1 MMEKRIVLLIAT
13 IASFVTPFMASA
25 VNIALPTIGKELSIP
40 AIALGWVATA
50 YIFAAAVFLIPFG
63 KAADIYGR
71 KRMFLAGI
79 SIYTIASACCIFAPS
94 ASPLI
99 ALRVLQGIG
108 ASMTFSTGVAIV
120 TSIVPAAERGR
131 VLGITTAAVYIGL
144 SVGPVAGGVLTQ
156 HFGWRS
162 IFLVTVPLGLAVIAL
177 VVGKLKGEWAEARG
191 ERFDLPGA
199 LISVLSL
206 TAVMYGFSRLPS
218 LTGAALLLAGVIGV
232 VAFVRWELRAEHPLL
247 HMELFAGNRVF
258 AFSNLAALISYSAS
272 FAVTFLMSLYLQY
285 IKALTPQSA
294 GLILVAQPVVMAG
307 LSPFAGRLSDRI
319 DSRIVASSGMALTA
333 AALFFLVFL
342 GAGTSTPVL
351 VLNLMLLGLGFAL
364 FSSPNT
370 NAVMSSVE
378 PRFYGVASAT
388 LATMRM
394 IGQMLSMGIAMLVF
408 AVRVGE
414 VRITAEHHEAFL
426 TSLRIA
432 FIIFAILS
440 VAGVFAS
447 LARGTDG
454 RRRAEEA
461 LASPSKGAG
470 HV

>member
-1 MMEKRIVLLIAT
+1 MDKRIALLVAT
-13 IASFVTPFMASA
+13 IASFVTPFTASA
-25 VNIALPTIGKELSIP
+25 VNIALPTIGKEFSMT
-40 AIALGWVATA
+40 AVALGWVATA
-50 YIFAAAVFLIPFG
+50 YILAAAVFLVPFG

-71 KRMFLAGI
+71 KRVFLAGMT
-79 SIYTIASACCIFAPS
+79 IYTIASACCVFASS
-94 ASPLI
+94 APQLI

-131 VLGITTAAVYIGL
+131 ALGLTTAAVYVGL
-144 SVGPVAGGVLTQ
+144 SIGPVAGGILTQ

-162 IFLVTVPLGLAVIAL
+162 VFLATVPIGLAVIAL

-199 LISVLSL
+199 VISVASL
-206 TAVMYGFSRLPS
+206 AAIMYGFSLLPS
-218 LTGAALLLAGVIGV
+218 FAGAGFLLAGALGV
-232 VAFVRWELRAEHPLL
+232 VAFVRWELRSADPLL
-247 HMELFAGNRVF
+247 HMELFSGNRVF
-258 AFSNLAALISYSAS
+258 AFSNLAALINYSAS

-294 GLILVAQPVVMAG
+294 GLILVSQPIVMAG

-319 DSRIVASSGMALTA
+319 ESRIVASAGMALTA
-333 AALFFLVFL
+333 AALFFLIFL

-378 PRFYGVASAT
+378 PRCYGVASAT

-394 IGQMLSMGIAMLVF
+394 TGQMLSMGIAMLVF
-408 AVRVGE
+408 AVQVGD
-414 VRITAEHHEAFL
+414 VRITAERHGAFL
-426 TSLRIA
+426 TSIRIA
-432 FIIFAILS
+432 FIIFSILS

-447 LARGTDG
+447 LARGTA
-454 RRRAEEA
+454 RRPCGGGSS
-461 LASPSKGAG
+461 ASPNKGAG
-470 HV
+470 HE